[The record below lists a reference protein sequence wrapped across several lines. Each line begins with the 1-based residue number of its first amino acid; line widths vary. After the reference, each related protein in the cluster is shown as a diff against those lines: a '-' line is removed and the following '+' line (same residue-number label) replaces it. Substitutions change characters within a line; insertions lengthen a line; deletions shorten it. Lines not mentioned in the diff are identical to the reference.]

1 MNFDQNE
8 VKELNKEFHKSSPE
22 EIIRKSR
29 NLFKDKI
36 VYISS
41 FGIESAVILHMISQI
56 DKNFPIALLNTNFL
70 FKQTL
75 DYKNKLIKSLNLKN
89 FIEIFPDNSNLQKDD
104 PHNNLWKSDVEKC
117 CELRK
122 VKPLNK
128 FLKKYNAWISGRKS
142 YQGGERFDV
151 QPFEFNNGKVVVN
164 PLANFEKK
172 LVLLYFNNNNLPKH
186 PLVEEGYLSV
196 GCTHCTFKP
205 KNIEDPRSGRWIN
218 QTKTE
223 CGIHY
228 KKD

>member
-41 FGIESAVILHMISQI
+41 FGIESAIILHMISQI

-75 DYKNKLIKSLNLKN
+75 DYKNKLIKIFNLKN
-89 FIEIFPDNSNLQKDD
+89 FVEIFPDNSNLQKDD
-104 PHNNLWKSDVEKC
+104 PNNNLWKSDVEKC

-142 YQGGERFDV
+142 YQGGERLDL
-151 QPFEFNNGKVVVN
+151 QSFELNNGKIVVN
-164 PLANFEKK
+164 PLANFEQKQ
-172 LVLLYFNNNNLPKH
+172 VSEYFKNNNLPIH
-186 PLVEEGYLSV
+186 PLIKEGYLSV
-196 GCTHCTFKP
+196 GCIHCTHKSSN
-205 KNIEDPRSGRWIN
+205 KKDPRSGRWIN

-228 KKD
+228 KVD